1 MNFVNSPPHTPK
13 SVVIMMSLIL
23 FDDNREH
30 LKPLTYTR
38 PVAALRIGILTIKE
52 KWERF
57 LKLNASYY
65 TAPYLS
71 EKFPTKYEAL
81 NILINGSILPTAEL
95 CAFIQNDLPSNT
107 LLMQNGVA
115 IALKTTKNT
124 AEQFL
129 ADDLKDIVTLET
141 TLELTQVAYPWDL
154 FKKNG
159 AAIAADF
166 DLLTAGRR
174 SQPLSV
180 SNRVIGDPNQIFLE
194 EGAWVECA
202 ILNTTNGPI
211 YVGKNATIMEGS
223 IIRGGFALCEGAVTK
238 MAAKIYGPT
247 TIGPYSKVGG
257 EINNSVITGYSN
269 KGHDGFLGNSVLGEW
284 CNLGADT
291 NNSNLKNNYAEV
303 RVWNYKRNSFMPTG
317 LQFCGLIMGDHSKS
331 GINTM
336 FNTGTVIGVSCN
348 LFGGDFPRK
357 FVPSFSWGSSKG
369 FATYQFAKAT
379 GTAERVMMRRNKAF
393 DNVEKSILNHIFN
406 ETESF
411 RKY

>member
-1 MNFVNSPPHTPK
+1 MIFVNSPPHTPK

-23 FDDNREH
+23 FDDNREN

-38 PVAALRIGILTIKE
+38 PVAALRIGVLTIKE
-52 KWERF
+52 KWEHF
-57 LKLNASYY
+57 LKLDASYH

-81 NILINGSILPTAEL
+81 NILINGSILPNSAL

-107 LLMQNGVA
+107 LLMQNGIA

-129 ADDLKDIVTLET
+129 AGNLGEIAMVET
-141 TLELTQVAYPWDL
+141 DLELTQIVYPWDL

-166 DLLTAGRR
+166 ELLTEGRR

-202 ILNTTNGPI
+202 ILNTMNGPI

-223 IIRGGFALCEGAVTK
+223 IIRGGFALCEGATTK

-247 TIGPYSKVGG
+247 TVGPHSKVGG

-291 NNSNLKNNYAEV
+291 NNSNLKNNYTEV
-303 RVWNYKRNSFMPTG
+303 RVWNYERKSFVKTG

-348 LFGGDFPRK
+348 LFGGDYPRK
-357 FVPSFSWGSSKG
+357 FVPSFSWGSSKR
-369 FATYQFAKAT
+369 FDIYQFAKAT
-379 GTAERVMMRRNKAF
+379 ETAERVMMRRNKAF
-393 DNVEKSILNHIFN
+393 DFVEKSILSHIFK
-406 ETESF
+406 ETETF